1 MTGSYRTYYVNSKT
15 GRDTN
20 DGLTMEFPFASLI
33 PVNRLDLNPGDK
45 VLLARNSVFAGQFL
59 QIRSSGTKEQPI
71 EIGSYSPEKE
81 EGNPPLIAADGQG
94 IWYQDYGTPLDSPTH
109 VYQGYVSSAV
119 LLYDVKHVILRDL
132 EITNRASGVPGE
144 SYSAPHKMN
153 RTGVAVVAKDKG
165 TCSGITLRN
174 LSIHDVNGNVYDKH
188 MNNGGIYMTAF
199 KPEDESKTGVA
210 RYDGV
215 TVEGCFVKNVSR
227 WGIAVG
233 YSYRHED
240 FAGKEL
246 KEETFEKY
254 GNLNILITGNYTKNI
269 GGDAITPMYA
279 LTPLVE
285 HNVSDTCATEMNDRV
300 YTKPGKRM
308 GKVAAA
314 IWPWKCKNALLQ
326 YNEGVDT
333 KLNQDGMPWDADS
346 GDGTTYKYNYSR
358 LNEGGCMM
366 FCLGEAVH
374 NTFVN
379 NVSYDD
385 LGGILSPSGNPDAY
399 VADNEFYMRK
409 SVPLKRKRNHGKMT
423 LKNNKIEIID

>member
-1 MTGSYRTYYVNSKT
+1 MKSTTYYASSLN
-15 GRDTN
+15 GNDNN
-20 DGLTMEFPFASLI
+20 DGLTPETAFLTLDKVNSLQI
-33 PVNRLDLNPGDK
+33 NPGDK
-45 VLLARNSVFAGQFL
+45 ILLEYGSVFNNQFL
-59 QIRSSGTKEQPI
+59 HLKNCGSIDGEAI
-71 EIGSYSPEKE
+71 EIAPYGE
-81 EGNPPLIAADGQG
+81 EGRMPFINTNGEG
-94 IWYQDYGTPLDSPTH
+94 VWHQDYGTKLDFGGH
-109 VYQGYVSSAV
+109 VYKGDVSSSV
-119 LLYDVKHVILRDL
+119 LLYDVENIVIHDIEIANKEEFTTPEAYSDPDKRD
-132 EITNRASGVPGE
+132 
-144 SYSAPHKMN
+144 
-153 RTGVAVVAKDKG
+153 RTGVAVVAQNRG
-165 TCSGITLRN
+165 TLHSITLKN
-174 LSIHDVNGNVYDKH
+174 LFVHDVNGNVYNKH

-199 KPEDESKTGVA
+199 KPADESKTGVA

-233 YSYRHED
+233 YSYRHAD

-246 KEETFEKY
+246 SEETFEKY

-285 HNVSDTCATEMNDRV
+285 HNVSDSCATEMNDRV